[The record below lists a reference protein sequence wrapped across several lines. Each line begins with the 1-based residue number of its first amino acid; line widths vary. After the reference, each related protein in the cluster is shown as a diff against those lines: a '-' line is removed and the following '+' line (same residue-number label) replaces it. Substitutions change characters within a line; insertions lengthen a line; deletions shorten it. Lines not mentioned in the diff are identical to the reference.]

1 VAPRP
6 GVTAAAVVDA
16 AIAISDRVGLD
27 GLTLTAVARKLGVQ
41 TPSLFAHVAGR
52 PGLLKALRLR
62 SFEAQVDLFRAAAT
76 GRARGDAVA
85 AVARAY
91 RSFVRQHPG
100 LYDASVPTHMA
111 DSGET
116 RAVAE
121 SLLRATL
128 DVIQGFG
135 ISPEESVHAARF
147 LRSVVHGFLGLERAG
162 GFGLPEDVDASFD
175 RTVRTL
181 TETLARWP
189 GTRRVARPG
198 RTRRIARRR
207 AVA

>member
-1 VAPRP
+1 MAPRP

-85 AVARAY
+85 AVAHAY
-91 RSFVRQHPG
+91 RGFVHHHPG
-100 LYDASVPTHMA
+100 LYDASVPTHVA
-111 DSGET
+111 DAGET
-116 RAVAE
+116 RAVAD
-121 SLLRATL
+121 SLLRAVL

-135 ISPEESVHAARF
+135 ISEEESVHAARF
-147 LRSVVHGFLGLERAG
+147 LRSVVHGFLSLERAG
-162 GFGLPEDVDASFD
+162 GFGLSEDVDASFEQ
-175 RTVRTL
+175 TVRAL
-181 TETLARWP
+181 TETLTRWP
-189 GTRRVARPG
+189 RPSIVERSDRPRRVK
-198 RTRRIARRR
+198 RRR
-207 AVA
+207 AAA